1 MTQTLD
7 PKPYRIIIAG
17 SRHLEFSDFDPLLS
31 NIIYRIN
38 RYVRNCHHIEV
49 VSGTARGGDQLGE
62 NWAKVYGHQI
72 ARFPAY
78 WKAEG
83 RAAGYNRNMRMAK
96 YADALIA
103 IWDGKSRG
111 TMHMIDIAKDLN
123 LDVRIIRTDKISTT
137 ELEVA

>member
-1 MTQTLD
+1 MTLD

-17 SRHLEFSDFDPLLS
+17 SRDLEFYDFDPLLC
-31 NIIYRIN
+31 NIVYKIN

-62 NWAKVYGHQI
+62 NWAKVYGHQV
-72 ARFPAY
+72 ARFPAH

-83 RAAGYNRNMRMAK
+83 RAAGYNRNMRMGK

-111 TMHMIDIAKDLN
+111 TKHMIDIAEDLK